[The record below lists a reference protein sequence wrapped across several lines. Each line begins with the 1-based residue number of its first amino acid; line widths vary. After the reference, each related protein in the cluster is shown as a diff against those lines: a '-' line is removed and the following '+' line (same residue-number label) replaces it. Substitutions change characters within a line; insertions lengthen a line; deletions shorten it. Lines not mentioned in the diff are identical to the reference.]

1 MMKRLIGELQHE
13 FLSVLNTICSSVIAN
28 KQFITS
34 TPLKGGAQSKVVWTY
49 NIMVKALV
57 KGSTN
62 WTEKEILHFC
72 SKSCSESYGT
82 SFINTTQFE
91 KIYKKVCVWNGTVP
105 ACPSLQNH
113 LFTTAVTSQTS
124 TLSPNR
130 NASVQSPNFEAQK
143 TEYHVLSAV
152 VPSLII
158 IIIMGII
165 IIIIMGTII
174 RRQRNS
180 QDH

>member
-1 MMKRLIGELQHE
+1 
-13 FLSVLNTICSSVIAN
+13 
-28 KQFITS
+28 
-34 TPLKGGAQSKVVWTY
+34 
-49 NIMVKALV
+49 
-57 KGSTN
+57 
-62 WTEKEILHFC
+62 
-72 SKSCSESYGT
+72 
-82 SFINTTQFE
+82 
-91 KIYKKVCVWNGTVP
+91 
-105 ACPSLQNH
+105 
-113 LFTTAVTSQTS
+113 SQTS

-180 QDH
+180 QIVRVCNIEVVIVNSLIKQRQKLFTFSTHPSLPSKPVRCGRSADLTLTLLYDAAKIQLI